1 MSSKNILTDADLK
14 SRLAE
19 YGINCP
25 ITNTTRNFLLNKLN
39 KLDLGN
45 LNSKTNV
52 SSDQLNK
59 CTPKDELMVS
69 K

>member
-1 MSSKNILTDADLK
+1 MSSKNVLTDADLK
-14 SRLAE
+14 SRLAN

-25 ITNTTRNFLLNKLN
+25 ITNTTRNVLLHKLS
-39 KLDLGN
+39 KLDSNN
-45 LNSKTNV
+45 LNSKTNA

-59 CTPKDELMVS
+59 YTSNDELMVS